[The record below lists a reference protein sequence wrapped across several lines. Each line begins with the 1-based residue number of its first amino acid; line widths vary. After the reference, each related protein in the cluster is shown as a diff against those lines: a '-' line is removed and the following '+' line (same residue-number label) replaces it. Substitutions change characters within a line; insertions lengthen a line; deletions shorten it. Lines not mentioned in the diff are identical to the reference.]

1 MAQQLSLTHEKC
13 RVDPAL
19 PPRGKPRPFVLTVIA
34 VGPHSHVLNVAG
46 ASVDI
51 VSTSP
56 RKTASAGI
64 AFVPSQRPVEGLALT
79 ISASDNVSLPR
90 IRRTGRLWFV
100 GRSWQLEEF
109 QTAVGMLS
117 VTPSD
122 PSLHVQSFSGGNQQK
137 LLLAK
142 WMFNAPRVLIAHE
155 PTQAVDVGARD
166 DILRALRSKADAGA
180 AVLISSIE
188 TDDLARV
195 CDRVLIM
202 RAGTIV
208 RELTGDDITSY
219 SIITA
224 VYDEPEQDANK

>member
-90 IRRTGRLWFV
+90 IVVRRPELATRGVSDRGRDAQRHTV
-100 GRSWQLEEF
+100 GSIASRPVIQRREPAEAASREVDVQRPAGPYRPRANPSGRRGRS
-109 QTAVGMLS
+109 
-117 VTPSD
+117 
-122 PSLHVQSFSGGNQQK
+122 
-137 LLLAK
+137 
-142 WMFNAPRVLIAHE
+142 R
-155 PTQAVDVGARD
+155 
-166 DILRALRSKADAGA
+166 
-180 AVLISSIE
+180 
-188 TDDLARV
+188 
-195 CDRVLIM
+195 
-202 RAGTIV
+202 
-208 RELTGDDITSY
+208 
-219 SIITA
+219 
-224 VYDEPEQDANK
+224 